1 MAGQSAHFPR
11 ERMELCARG
20 PQRWRMTRITF
31 LTAAALIALS
41 VGAFAALFPE
51 TLLTMKGVEIGAAVI
66 VWVRQCGVALV
77 GIGLV
82 AIAVR
87 KHPDSPTLRAFLLG
101 NAAHQ
106 GMLAP
111 IEVIAYAEGTITRLE
126 GIVPNTI
133 VHLLLALGFVW
144 YGVRMKA

>member
-1 MAGQSAHFPR
+1 
-11 ERMELCARG
+11 MELCARG

-66 VWVRQCGVALV
+66 VWVRQGGVALV
-77 GIGLV
+77 GLGLV

-87 KHPDSPTLRAFLLG
+87 KQPDSPALRAFMG

-144 YGVRMKA
+144 FGVRMKA